1 LSLLKIFTQVLIF
14 CYQYDIITIAILKES
29 KMDKITEKKANKAN
43 GFIALF
49 IVIALFAFDIFLL
62 VTGIRTGNDSILWFF
77 IPLVLISFIS
87 FGGFLIVQPNESRVL
102 ILFGKYTGTIRES
115 GFWWVNPFTVKKHVS
130 LRIRNFNS
138 DKIKVNDLHGNP
150 IEIAAVIVWRVV
162 DSARAIFD
170 VQNYE
175 QFVAIQAETAIRTL
189 ASEYPYDT
197 NEGEKESLR
206 SSPTEVA
213 ENLQKELQT
222 RLEVAGVTIVEARI
236 THLAYAQEIAQA
248 MLRRQQAQAIVAARF
263 KIVEG
268 AVGMVQQALQDLSD
282 KNIVNLDEERKAQ
295 MVNNLMVA
303 LVADHEAMPVINTG
317 TIYQ

>member
-1 LSLLKIFTQVLIF
+1 
-14 CYQYDIITIAILKES
+14 
-29 KMDKITEKKANKAN
+29 MDKITEKTAKKLN

-49 IVIALFAFDIFLL
+49 LFIALFAIDVYLL
-62 VTGIRTGNDSILWFF
+62 ATGIRYQNASVFWFF
-77 IPLVLISFIS
+77 VPLVLITFIS
-87 FGGFLIVQPNESRVL
+87 LGGFLIVQPNESKVL
-102 ILFGKYTGTIRES
+102 ILFGSYTGTIRES

-138 DKIKVNDLHGNP
+138 EKIKVNDLHGNP
-150 IEIAAVIVWRVV
+150 IEIAAVIVWRVI

-175 QFVAIQAETAIRTL
+175 QFVDIQAETAIRTL

-213 ENLQKELQT
+213 ENLQKEFQT

-268 AVGMVQQALQDLSD
+268 AVGMVQQALQDLAD
-282 KNIVNLDEERKAQ
+282 KKIVNLDEEKKAQ

-303 LVADHEAMPVINTG
+303 LVADHEALPVINTG

>member
-1 LSLLKIFTQVLIF
+1 
-14 CYQYDIITIAILKES
+14 
-29 KMDKITEKKANKAN
+29 MDKITEKSATKLS

-49 IVIALFAFDIFLL
+49 LLIALIAIDVFLL
-62 VTGIRTGNDSILWFF
+62 SIGIRFQNAEVLWAF
-77 IPLVLISFIS
+77 IPLVLVTAISL
-87 FGGFLIVQPNESRVL
+87 GGFLIVQPNESKVL
-102 ILFGKYTGTIRES
+102 ILFGSYTGTIRNS
-115 GFWWVNPFTVKKHVS
+115 GFWWVNPFTIKKHVS

-150 IEIAAVIVWRVV
+150 IEIAAVIVWRVI

-213 ENLQKELQT
+213 ENLQKELQK

-268 AVGMVQQALQDLSD
+268 AVGMVQQALQDLSER
-282 KNIVNLDEERKAQ
+282 NIVHLDEERKAQ

-303 LVADHEAMPVINTG
+303 LVADHEAIPIINTG
-317 TIYQ
+317 TIFQ

>member
-1 LSLLKIFTQVLIF
+1 
-14 CYQYDIITIAILKES
+14 
-29 KMDKITEKKANKAN
+29 MDKITEKSAQKLN

-49 IVIALFAFDIFLL
+49 LLLALFAFDIFLL
-62 VTGIRTGNDSILWFF
+62 ATGINTNDPSILWYF
-77 IPLVLISFIS
+77 IPLVIISFIS
-87 FGGFLIVQPNESRVL
+87 FGGFMVVQPNESKVL
-102 ILFGKYTGTIRES
+102 ILFGKYTGTVRED
-115 GFWWVNPFTVKKHVS
+115 GFWWVNPFTIKKHVS

-138 DKIKVNDLHGNP
+138 EKIKVNDLHGNP

-213 ENLQKELQT
+213 ENLQKELQK

-282 KNIVNLDEERKAQ
+282 KNIVKLDEEKKAQ

-317 TIYQ
+317 TLYQ

>member
-1 LSLLKIFTQVLIF
+1 MEKI
-14 CYQYDIITIAILKES
+14 A
-29 KMDKITEKKANKAN
+29 EKPANKLN
-43 GFIALF
+43 GFLMLFLSIALM
-49 IVIALFAFDIFLL
+49 ALSIYLL
-62 VTGIRTGNDSILWFF
+62 VVGINIDNAQILWVV
-77 IPLVLISFIS
+77 IPLMIVSFLMLSGLIV
-87 FGGFLIVQPNESRVL
+87 VQPNDSRVL
-102 ILFGKYTGTIRES
+102 ILFGKYIGTVRQS
-115 GFWWVNPFTVKKHVS
+115 GFYWVNPFTVKKHVS

-138 DKIKVNDLHGNP
+138 EKIKVNDLHGNP

-175 QFVAIQAETAIRTL
+175 QFVDIQAETAIRTL

-206 SSPTEVA
+206 RSPTEVA

-282 KNIVNLDEERKAQ
+282 KKIVNLDEEKKAQ

-303 LVADHEAMPVINTG
+303 LVADHEAIPVINTG
-317 TIYQ
+317 TLYQ

>member
-1 LSLLKIFTQVLIF
+1 MEKI
-14 CYQYDIITIAILKES
+14 A
-29 KMDKITEKKANKAN
+29 EKPATKLN
-43 GFIALF
+43 GFFMLF
-49 IVIALFAFDIFLL
+49 IVLALVAFEVYLIVTVAGTKNASLL
-62 VTGIRTGNDSILWFF
+62 WVF
-77 IPLVLISFIS
+77 IPLLVVLIILLS
-87 FGGFLIVQPNESRVL
+87 GFVVVQPNESKVL
-102 ILFGKYTGTIRES
+102 ILFGKYIGTVRDS
-115 GFWWVNPFTVKKHVS
+115 GFWWVNPFTVKKNVS

-150 IEIAAVIVWRVV
+150 IEIAAVIVWRVI

-175 QFVAIQAETAIRTL
+175 QFVGIQAETAIRTL

-213 ENLQKELQT
+213 ENLQKELQK
-222 RLEVAGVTIVEARI
+222 RLDVAGVTIVEARI

-282 KNIVNLDEERKAQ
+282 KKIVNLDEERKAQ

>member
-1 LSLLKIFTQVLIF
+1 
-14 CYQYDIITIAILKES
+14 
-29 KMDKITEKKANKAN
+29 MDKITEKKASKTN

-49 IVIALFAFDIFLL
+49 IVIALFALDIFLL
-62 VTGIRTGNDSILWFF
+62 TTGIRTGNDSILWFF
-77 IPLVLISFIS
+77 IPLLIISFIS
-87 FGGFLIVQPNESRVL
+87 FGGFMVVQPNESKVL
-102 ILFGKYTGTIRES
+102 ILFGKYTGTVRED
-115 GFWWVNPFTVKKHVS
+115 GFWWVNPFTSKKHVS

>member
-1 LSLLKIFTQVLIF
+1 
-14 CYQYDIITIAILKES
+14 
-29 KMDKITEKKANKAN
+29 MDKITEKTASKLN

-49 IVIALFAFDIFLL
+49 LVIAMFAIDIYLIS
-62 VTGIRTGNDSILWFF
+62 TGIRLNNPDVLWFL
-77 IPLVLISFIS
+77 IPLIIISFLS
-87 FGGFLIVQPNESRVL
+87 FGGFMIVQPNESKVL
-102 ILFGKYTGTIRES
+102 ILFGRYTGTVRES

-213 ENLQKELQT
+213 ENLQKELQK
-222 RLEVAGVTIVEARI
+222 RLEVTGVIIVEARI

-303 LVADHEAMPVINTG
+303 LVADHEAIPVINTG

>member
-1 LSLLKIFTQVLIF
+1 
-14 CYQYDIITIAILKES
+14 
-29 KMDKITEKKANKAN
+29 MDKITEKKANKTN

-49 IVIALFAFDIFLL
+49 IVITLFALDIFLL
-62 VTGIRTGNDSILWFF
+62 STGIRTGNDSILYIF
-77 IPLVLISFIS
+77 IPLVFISFLS
-87 FGGFLIVQPNESRVL
+87 FGGFMIVQPNESKVL
-102 ILFGKYTGTIRES
+102 ILFGKYTGTVRDS

-268 AVGMVQQALQDLSD
+268 AVGMVQQALQDLSE
-282 KNIVNLDEERKAQ
+282 KNIVHLDEERKAQ

>member
-1 LSLLKIFTQVLIF
+1 
-14 CYQYDIITIAILKES
+14 
-29 KMDKITEKKANKAN
+29 MDKITEKTASKIN
-43 GFIALF
+43 GFVALF
-49 IVIALFAFDIFLL
+49 IVIGLFALDIYLL
-62 VTGIRTGNDSILWFF
+62 ATGINTENPAILWFF
-77 IPLVLISFIS
+77 IPLVFITFLS
-87 FGGFLIVQPNESRVL
+87 FGGFIVVQPNESRVL
-102 ILFGKYTGTIRES
+102 ILFGKYIGTVRDS

-138 DKIKVNDLHGNP
+138 EKIKVNDLHGNP

-282 KNIVNLDEERKAQ
+282 KKIVNLDEERKAQ

-303 LVADHEAMPVINTG
+303 LVADHEAIPVINTG

>member
-1 LSLLKIFTQVLIF
+1 METISEKTGKKMSGFVALILAIVYLAIEAYLFYIMIKLDEPLLLIIVLPLIF
-14 CYQYDIITIAILKES
+14 FIIFWNIGY
-29 KMDKITEKKANKAN
+29 M
-43 GFIALF
+43 
-49 IVIALFAFDIFLL
+49 VI
-62 VTGIRTGNDSILWFF
+62 
-77 IPLVLISFIS
+77 
-87 FGGFLIVQPNESRVL
+87 QPNDSRVL
-102 ILFGKYTGTIRES
+102 ILFGKYNGTVKED
-115 GFWWVNPFTVKKHVS
+115 GFFWVNPFTQKRHVS

-150 IEIAAVIVWRVV
+150 IEIAAVVVWKVI
-162 DSARAIFD
+162 SPARAVFD
-170 VQNYE
+170 VENYE

-213 ENLQKELQT
+213 ENLRKELQS
-222 RLEVAGVTIVEARI
+222 RLEIAGVNVVEARI

-268 AVGMVQQALQDLSD
+268 AVGMVQQALKDLSD

-303 LVADHEAMPVINTG
+303 LVAESEAQPVINTG

>member
-1 LSLLKIFTQVLIF
+1 
-14 CYQYDIITIAILKES
+14 
-29 KMDKITEKKANKAN
+29 MDKITEIKANKTN
-43 GFIALF
+43 GFVALF
-49 IVIALFAFDIFLL
+49 IVIALFALDIFLL
-62 VTGIRTGNDSILWFF
+62 VLMVKANDPSMLWFF
-77 IPLVLISFIS
+77 FPLVLISFLS
-87 FGGFLIVQPNESRVL
+87 FGGFMIVQPNESKVL
-102 ILFGKYTGTIRES
+102 ILFGKYTGTVRDS

-138 DKIKVNDLHGNP
+138 EKIKVNDLHGNP

-213 ENLQKELQT
+213 ENLQKELQK

-303 LVADHEAMPVINTG
+303 LVADHEAIPVINTG

>member
-1 LSLLKIFTQVLIF
+1 
-14 CYQYDIITIAILKES
+14 
-29 KMDKITEKKANKAN
+29 MDKITEKKANKTN
-43 GFIALF
+43 GFMALF
-49 IVIALFAFDIFLL
+49 IVIAFFALDVFLL
-62 VTGIRTGNDSILWFF
+62 TTGIRTGNDAILYIF
-77 IPLVLISFIS
+77 IPLVFISFLS
-87 FGGFLIVQPNESRVL
+87 FGGFMIVQPNESKVL
-102 ILFGKYTGTIRES
+102 MLFGKYTGTVRDS

-138 DKIKVNDLHGNP
+138 EKIKVNDLHGNP

-303 LVADHEAMPVINTG
+303 LVADHEAIPVINTG

>member
-1 LSLLKIFTQVLIF
+1 
-14 CYQYDIITIAILKES
+14 
-29 KMDKITEKKANKAN
+29 MDKITEKTAKKLN

-49 IVIALFAFDIFLL
+49 LLIALFAIDIYLSSI
-62 VTGIRTGNDSILWFF
+62 GIRFTNPSVLWFL
-77 IPLVLISFIS
+77 IPLVIISFIC
-87 FGGFLIVQPNESRVL
+87 FGGFMIVQPNESKVL
-102 ILFGKYTGTIRES
+102 ILFGKYTGTVRDS
-115 GFWWVNPFTVKKHVS
+115 GFWWVNPFTIKKHVS

-150 IEIAAVIVWRVV
+150 IEIATVIVWRVV

-213 ENLQKELQT
+213 ENLQKELQK
-222 RLEVAGVTIVEARI
+222 RLEVTGVTIVEARI

-303 LVADHEAMPVINTG
+303 LVADHEAIPVINTG

>member
-1 LSLLKIFTQVLIF
+1 
-14 CYQYDIITIAILKES
+14 
-29 KMDKITEKKANKAN
+29 MDKITEKKANKTN

-49 IVIALFAFDIFLL
+49 IVIALFALDIFLL
-62 VTGIRTGNDSILWFF
+62 VTGVRTNDDSILWFF
-77 IPLVLISFIS
+77 IPLVIISFIS
-87 FGGFLIVQPNESRVL
+87 FGGFTIVQPNESKVL
-102 ILFGKYTGTIRES
+102 ILFGKYIGTVRED
-115 GFWWVNPFTVKKHVS
+115 GFWWVNPFTLKKHVS

-213 ENLQKELQT
+213 ENLQKELQK

-236 THLAYAQEIAQA
+236 THLA
-248 MLRRQQAQAIVAARF
+248 
-263 KIVEG
+263 
-268 AVGMVQQALQDLSD
+268 
-282 KNIVNLDEERKAQ
+282 
-295 MVNNLMVA
+295 
-303 LVADHEAMPVINTG
+303 
-317 TIYQ
+317 

>member
-1 LSLLKIFTQVLIF
+1 
-14 CYQYDIITIAILKES
+14 
-29 KMDKITEKKANKAN
+29 MDKITEKTANKLN

-49 IVIALFAFDIFLL
+49 FLIALFAIDIYLL
-62 VTGIRTGNDSILWFF
+62 AMGIRYQNPEVFWFF
-77 IPLVLISFIS
+77 IPLVLITFIS
-87 FGGFLIVQPNESRVL
+87 FGGFMIVQPNESKVL
-102 ILFGKYTGTIRES
+102 ILFGSYTGTIRES

-213 ENLQKELQT
+213 ENLQKELQK

-303 LVADHEAMPVINTG
+303 LVADHEAIPVINTG

>member
-1 LSLLKIFTQVLIF
+1 MET
-14 CYQYDIITIAILKES
+14 
-29 KMDKITEKKANKAN
+29 ITERSAKKTN
-43 GFIALF
+43 
-49 IVIALFAFDIFLL
+49 
-62 VTGIRTGNDSILWFF
+62 
-77 IPLVLISFIS
+77 
-87 FGGFLIVQPNESRVL
+87 GFLILVLFILLFAADFLLFLTAIKQHMPQLAWIIIPLTIFLSVSINGFFIIQPNDSRVL
-102 ILFGKYTGTIRES
+102 LLFGKYKGTVKDS
-115 GFWWVNPFTVKKHVS
+115 GFWWINPFIKGRRVS

-138 DKIKVNDLHGNP
+138 EKIKVNDLHGNP
-150 IEIAAVIVWRVV
+150 IEIAAVVVWRVV
-162 DSARAIFD
+162 SSARAVFD
-170 VQNYE
+170 VENYE
-175 QFVAIQAETAIRTL
+175 QFVAIQSETAIRSL

-213 ENLQKELQT
+213 ENLRKQLQQ
-222 RLEVAGVTIVEARI
+222 RLEISGVEVVEARI

-268 AVGMVQQALQDLSD
+268 AVGMVQQALQSLSEQ
-282 KNIVNLDEERKAQ
+282 KIINLDEERKAQ

-303 LVADHEAMPVINTG
+303 LVADREAQPVINTG